1 MFQIALHRQANLIH
15 QVGRTLAVMGALILP
30 YSRVKIIRCHG
41 LGQMDF
47 LHLQRRTRSHNKN
60 IEIVPNP
67 FSDKIQIMINNL
79 EIRGNISLTIYSS
92 NGEILRELT
101 QVNNNQFIDLGDLA
115 SGLYFV
121 ELSDKDSTINRI
133 KIVKQ

>member
-1 MFQIALHRQANLIH
+1 
-15 QVGRTLAVMGALILP
+15 
-30 YSRVKIIRCHG
+30 
-41 LGQMDF
+41 MDF